1 MPFIYDEPSH
11 TFGEYLLIP
20 NYTSE
25 ECTPQNT
32 SLKTPLVK
40 FRKGE
45 DAPISLNISTTAF
58 ETLALC

>member
-40 FRKGE
+40 FNVDKSAR
-45 DAPISLNISTTAF
+45 DR
-58 ETLALC
+58 